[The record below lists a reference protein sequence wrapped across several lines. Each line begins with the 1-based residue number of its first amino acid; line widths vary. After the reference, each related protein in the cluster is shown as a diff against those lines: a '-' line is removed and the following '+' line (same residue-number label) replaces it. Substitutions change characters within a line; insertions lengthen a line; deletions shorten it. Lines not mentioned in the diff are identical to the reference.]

1 MLLLKNLFSFTILEK
16 ETIFKKLNSMTENPK
31 NLEKD
36 GFVERA
42 ADNKEDTV
50 VQLTF
55 SKKSYGGHG
64 NQKDSYC
71 GDRKLAYCGER
82 PNFAQEEEPQFK
94 EDDEEE
100 LLTKL
105 EEDEEKRLLS
115 FDEEDE
121 NSELT
126 N

>member
-1 MLLLKNLFSFTILEK
+1 
-16 ETIFKKLNSMTENPK
+16 MTENPK

-64 NQKDSYC
+64 NQKDS
-71 GDRKLAYCGER
+71 YCGER